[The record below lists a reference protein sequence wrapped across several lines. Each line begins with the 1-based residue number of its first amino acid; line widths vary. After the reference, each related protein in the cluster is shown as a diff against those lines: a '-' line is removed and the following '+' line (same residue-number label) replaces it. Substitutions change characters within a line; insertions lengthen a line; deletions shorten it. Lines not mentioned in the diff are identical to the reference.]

1 MLVGVCVCL
10 CIMLLIPKGRTTQVS
25 RSGGVSKRSATKH
38 KKVASRKSTSMSAS
52 SSSSSL
58 SSLSSGAS
66 SASRTPAR
74 APQAT
79 TTLSGGGKYHH
90 AP

>member
-1 MLVGVCVCL
+1 
-10 CIMLLIPKGRTTQVS
+10 MLLIPKERTTQVS

-58 SSLSSGAS
+58 SSGAS

-74 APQAT
+74 APQAK